1 MIGKKSFRFI
11 PAQFCNCCVD
21 RNTEIQTFQLSY
33 IGEQDILVH
42 YWLFCTASTGIQNDE
57 VRISWHIWNLSC
69 NSGKW
74 LQGKINTSVLLHC
87 KKRGTRRNKLH
98 CSYSLESR
106 LTDAKACERHVVCH
120 PYRSADGSHRH
131 LLVSWKTLT
140 VDFPHLKCIQWES
153 PSFVV
158 PENKSIIAKCSLSF
172 CWILFCVVIRGF
184 FIWLF
189 CVKFAVF
196 PVPVQLLS
204 GPHSRNLHFRLI
216 PDMLFAWHSQA
227 KSSSFAQAC
236 INRYC
241 FFYLPIGEIIWE
253 YNSLN
258 SKSNFI
264 SEFKNSCCRKVIWV
278 WKLCLPL

>member
-11 PAQFCNCCVD
+11 PAQFCNYCVD

-140 VDFPHLKCIQWES
+140 VDFPRLKCIQWES
-153 PSFVV
+153 PS
-158 PENKSIIAKCSLSF
+158 
-172 CWILFCVVIRGF
+172 
-184 FIWLF
+184 
-189 CVKFAVF
+189 
-196 PVPVQLLS
+196 
-204 GPHSRNLHFRLI
+204 
-216 PDMLFAWHSQA
+216 WHSQA